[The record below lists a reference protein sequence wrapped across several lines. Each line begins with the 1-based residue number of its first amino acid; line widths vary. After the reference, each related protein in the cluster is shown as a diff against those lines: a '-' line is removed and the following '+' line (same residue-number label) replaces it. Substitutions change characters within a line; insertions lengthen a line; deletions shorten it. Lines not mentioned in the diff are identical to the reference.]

1 LITIPNLLT
10 FLRLIFSFPVF
21 WGILTGN
28 TLIAIIFICLA
39 GVSDFLD
46 GFLARKL
53 NQESRI
59 GKISDPFVD
68 KFFGGL
74 CLLGLVMANYAPWT
88 IFWLFLAR
96 DLFLVLVSI
105 ILLWQHK
112 DLVAETK
119 VGKIS
124 TGIFIFSL
132 VLIVAQ
138 IPYGLILFYACFALY
153 VLSGLL
159 YSIRIFQSPQASAIK
174 EKAAA
179 KIKSIKTR
187 PFPLE
192 DPEDQNGEDQARGS

>member
-1 LITIPNLLT
+1 MITVPNLLT
-10 FLRLIFSFPVF
+10 FLRLIFAFPVF
-21 WGILTGN
+21 WGITSGN
-28 TLIAIIFICLA
+28 SLIAIIFICLA
-39 GVSDFLD
+39 GISDFFD
-46 GFLARKL
+46 GFLARRL
-53 NQESRI
+53 NQESRV

-74 CLLGLVMANYAPWT
+74 CLLGLVMAGYAPWT

-96 DLFLVLVSI
+96 DLFLVLISL

-112 DLVAETK
+112 ELVSETK

-159 YSIRIFQSPQASAIK
+159 YSIRIFQSPQALAVK

-179 KIKSIKTR
+179 MIKGIKTR
-187 PFPLE
+187 PASLE
-192 DPEDQNGEDQARGS
+192 DPKDENGKE